1 MGKREASLTG
11 LELLL
16 LDFASAEDAAS
27 GNVI

>member
-11 LELLL
+11 LELSLF
-16 LDFASAEDAAS
+16 DFASASDAAS